1 MILACHGIQKSFGE
15 HLIVRDGS
23 FHIEDHEKAALVGPN
38 GAGKSTLLKMIVGEL
53 APDDGNVIL
62 TKGKTLGY
70 LAQHQE
76 MQSGNTIYEEVRT
89 AKADIIAMERR
100 IREIEMELKHLS
112 GDALNDR
119 LETYNRLTATFERE
133 NGYSCESEITGVLK
147 GLGFSENDF
156 GKKMSELSGGQKTR
170 VALGR
175 LLVTKPDIIMLDEPT
190 NHLDMAS
197 IAWLENYL
205 LNYKGAVI
213 IVAHDRYF
221 LDRIVTKV
229 VEISRH
235 TATVFP
241 GNYTAYARQKEIQRE
256 SLLRQYY
263 NQQREIKHQEE
274 VISKLKSFNRE
285 KSIKRAESRE
295 KALDKIERIEKPID
309 EKTDMH
315 ITLEPEITS
324 GNDVLSVKGLSKS
337 YEHKLFSNIDFQIKR
352 GEKVALIGN
361 NGTGKTTILKI
372 INGIVDADAGEIK
385 LGSNVEIGYYDQEHQ
400 NLDPDKTLFDEIA
413 DAYPNLKATKI
424 RNVLTAFLF
433 TDDDVFKRI
442 RDISGGERGRGSL
455 AKLMLSNA
463 YFLILDE
470 PTNHLDIM
478 SKEILESAINSY
490 TGTVLYVSH
499 DRYFIN
505 KTASRILDLKNETIL
520 NYIGNYDYYL
530 EKKEVQELAAF
541 GTATQDRADN
551 SAEKVNVI
559 VSDGTGENKGT
570 EQISGGGKQKLSWE
584 EMKKQQAA
592 KRKLENELKRTE
604 DEIAKREA
612 KIEALNDE
620 LSKPEV
626 ASNSYELNKIHE
638 EQMQEEA
645 ALEELYAKWEELSL
659 QKDC

>member
-1 MILACHGIQKSFGE
+1 MILACQNISKSFGTDT
-15 HLIVRDGS
+15 IIQNVS
-23 FHIEDHEKAALVGPN
+23 FHVEDNEKTAIVGIN
-38 GAGKSTLLKMIVGEL
+38 GAGKSTLLKIIVGEL
-53 APDDGNVIL
+53 APDSGEV
-62 TKGKTLGY
+62 TVAKGKTIGY
-70 LAQHQE
+70 LAQYQDKDSNE
-76 MQSGNTIYEEVRT
+76 TIYNEVLH
-89 AKADIIAMERR
+89 AC
-100 IREIEMELKHLS
+100 
-112 GDALNDR
+112 DALIEKEEKLRKMEEDMQHVSADE
-119 LETYNRLTATFERE
+119 LEKYMEQYNRFSHAFELEGGLTFR
-133 NGYSCESEITGVLK
+133 SEINGVLK

-235 TATVFP
+235 TATVFS

-424 RNVLTAFLF
+424 RNVLAAFLF

-442 RDISGGERGRGSL
+442 RDISGGERGRVSL

-463 YFLILDE
+463 NFLILDE
-470 PTNHLDIM
+470 TTNHLDIM

-541 GTATQDRADN
+541 GTATPDRADN
-551 SAEKVNVI
+551 SAAKGNVI
-559 VSDGTGENKGT
+559 VSDGTGEHNGT

>member
-1 MILACHGIQKSFGE
+1 MILACQNISKSFGTDT
-15 HLIVRDGS
+15 IIQNVS
-23 FHIEDHEKAALVGPN
+23 FHVEDNEKTAIVGIN
-38 GAGKSTLLKMIVGEL
+38 GAGKSTLLKIIVGEL
-53 APDDGNVIL
+53 APDSGEV
-62 TKGKTLGY
+62 TVAKGKTIGY
-70 LAQHQE
+70 LAQYQDKDSNE
-76 MQSGNTIYEEVRT
+76 TIYNEVLH
-89 AKADIIAMERR
+89 AC
-100 IREIEMELKHLS
+100 
-112 GDALNDR
+112 DALIEKEEKLRKMEEDMQHVSADE
-119 LETYNRLTATFERE
+119 LEKYMEQYNRFSHAFELEGGLTFR
-133 NGYSCESEITGVLK
+133 SEINGVLK

-229 VEISRH
+229 VEISHH

-424 RNVLTAFLF
+424 RNVLAAFLF

-442 RDISGGERGRGSL
+442 RNISGGERGRVSL

-463 YFLILDE
+463 NFLILDE

-541 GTATQDRADN
+541 GTATPDRADN
-551 SAEKVNVI
+551 SAAKGNVI
-559 VSDGTGENKGT
+559 VSDGTGEHNGT

>member
-1 MILACHGIQKSFGE
+1 MLHAC
-15 HLIVRDGS
+15 
-23 FHIEDHEKAALVGPN
+23 
-38 GAGKSTLLKMIVGEL
+38 
-53 APDDGNVIL
+53 
-62 TKGKTLGY
+62 
-70 LAQHQE
+70 
-76 MQSGNTIYEEVRT
+76 
-89 AKADIIAMERR
+89 
-100 IREIEMELKHLS
+100 
-112 GDALNDR
+112 DALIEKEEKLRKMEEDMQHVSADE
-119 LETYNRLTATFERE
+119 LEKYMEQYNRFSHAFELEGGLTFR
-133 NGYSCESEITGVLK
+133 SEINGVLK

-229 VEISRH
+229 VEISHH

-424 RNVLTAFLF
+424 RNVLAAFLF

-442 RDISGGERGRGSL
+442 RDISGGERGRVSL

-463 YFLILDE
+463 NFLILDE

-541 GTATQDRADN
+541 GTATPDRADN
-551 SAEKVNVI
+551 SAAKGNVI
-559 VSDGTGENKGT
+559 VSDGTGEHNGT

>member
-1 MILACHGIQKSFGE
+1 MILACQNISKSFGTDT
-15 HLIVRDGS
+15 IIQNVS
-23 FHIEDHEKAALVGPN
+23 FHVEDNEKTAIVGIN
-38 GAGKSTLLKMIVGEL
+38 GAGKSTLLKIIVGEL
-53 APDDGNVIL
+53 APDSGEV
-62 TKGKTLGY
+62 TVAKGKTIGY
-70 LAQHQE
+70 LAQYQDKDSNETIYNEVLHACDALIEKEEKLRKMEEE
-76 MQSGNTIYEEVRT
+76 MQHVS
-89 AKADIIAMERR
+89 ADELEKYMEQ
-100 IREIEMELKHLS
+100 
-112 GDALNDR
+112 
-119 LETYNRLTATFERE
+119 YNRFSHAFELEGGLTFR
-133 NGYSCESEITGVLK
+133 SEINGVLK

-235 TATVFP
+235 TATVFS

-424 RNVLTAFLF
+424 RNVLAAFLF

-442 RDISGGERGRGSL
+442 RDISGGERGRVSL

-463 YFLILDE
+463 NFLILDE

-551 SAEKVNVI
+551 SAAKGNVI
-559 VSDGTGENKGT
+559 VSDETGENNGT

-612 KIEALNDE
+612 KLEALNDE